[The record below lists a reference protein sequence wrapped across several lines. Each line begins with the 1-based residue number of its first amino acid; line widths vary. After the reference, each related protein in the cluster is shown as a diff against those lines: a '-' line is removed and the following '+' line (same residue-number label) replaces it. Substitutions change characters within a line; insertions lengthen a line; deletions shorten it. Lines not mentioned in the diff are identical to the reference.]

1 MTTSYLTSIRRHL
14 APLALTACLLSVG
27 MISVPSAAT
36 ADETASV
43 GTIATGAFH
52 HPGVLV
58 NRAQL
63 DFVKS
68 KVAEGAEPWK
78 SAFEAAKASDLGAL
92 DYTPKPRDEVCC
104 GPRSNPNL
112 GCKDEQRDS
121 EAAYTQALLWYFSG
135 NRTYAANAIKI
146 MNAWSGTL
154 TGGHKLANAEIQAA
168 WCGEV
173 WPRAAEI
180 IRYTDAGWSTAE
192 RRQVS
197 KHADQA
203 IRADASPRLVRERQQ
218 GIVHER
224 SAHQHRRLQRRP
236 HHL

>member
-63 DFVKS
+63 DFIKS

-104 GPRSNPNL
+104 GPRSNPDL
-112 GCKDEQRDS
+112 GCKDEQHDS

-135 NRTYAANAIKI
+135 NRD
-146 MNAWSGTL
+146 L
-154 TGGHKLANAEIQAA
+154 
-168 WCGEV
+168 
-173 WPRAAEI
+173 R
-180 IRYTDAGWSTAE
+180 RE
-192 RRQVS
+192 RHQD
-197 KHADQA
+197 HE
-203 IRADASPRLVRERQQ
+203 RLVGHAYR
-218 GIVHER
+218 R
-224 SAHQHRRLQRRP
+224 SQIPTARSRPPGAARFGRGRRKSSATRMPAGARRTSP
-236 HHL
+236 SFKTC